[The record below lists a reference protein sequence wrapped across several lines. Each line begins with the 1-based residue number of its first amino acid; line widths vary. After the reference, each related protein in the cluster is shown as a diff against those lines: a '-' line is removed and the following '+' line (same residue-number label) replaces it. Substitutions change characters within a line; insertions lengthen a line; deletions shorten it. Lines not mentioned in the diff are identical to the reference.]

1 MIDKARQQ
9 VFVNI
14 RLEADTTLLAG
25 VVVTSGK
32 PIVRREIDRLTL
44 DAERLSPTEETFL
57 IYLSMLRA

>member
-1 MIDKARQQ
+1 MLSSERIDKASQQ

-14 RLEADTTLLAG
+14 RLEADATLLAG

-44 DAERLSPTEETFL
+44 DAERLSHGKK
-57 IYLSMLRA
+57 LS